1 MKKNFFKIFNQYI
14 DRQLDKVSPNLKR
27 FKWPFVAFGVIKKL
41 ALLFVFVAQC
51 FSAQT
56 LSSNLSKEKIALGEK
71 ATFRVTINGLE
82 GKDVISKP
90 KNELL
95 PFHLEETKDEINKTY
110 DQYTR
115 TIEFQVFEEG
125 KFIIPELE
133 FSINGAETIK
143 TIPYEITV
151 YNPVNADDQINDS
164 MNNKQVDLG
173 FSDYWEMYKWYV
185 LGTFIV
191 IALLFVFLG
200 MFKNG
205 VFGKNNKEKPSIHKT
220 LLDLKNLEKK
230 KFAENGNFRMFY
242 VELIDITRDFLTK
255 QYRIPADVLLTDD
268 LIDLMKKTNRISTEN
283 EKVVEEIFLRGD
295 LVKFAKT
302 FPTKELMQKDFGEI
316 YDFVERSTVD
326 IEAEHLREVN

>member
-1 MKKNFFKIFNQYI
+1 MKKISKKINIFFFF
-14 DRQLDKVSPNLKR
+14 LLGV
-27 FKWPFVAFGVIKKL
+27 FAF
-41 ALLFVFVAQC
+41 
-51 FSAQT
+51 SQT
-56 LSSNLSKEKIALGEK
+56 LSSNLSKDKIALGEK
-71 ATFRVTINGLE
+71 VTFRVSVNNLKGS
-82 GKDVISKP
+82 DVISMP

-95 PFHLEETKDEINKTY
+95 PFHFEETKDDISKTFNNY
-110 DQYTR
+110 SR
-115 TIEFQVFEEG
+115 TIEFQIFDEG
-125 KFIIPELE
+125 KYTIPPLE
-133 FSINGAETIK
+133 FSINGEVLK

-151 YNPVNADDQINDS
+151 YNPVNADEQISDI
-164 MNNKQVDLG
+164 MNNKQVELG
-173 FSDYWEMYKWYV
+173 WKDYWEMYKWYV

-230 KFAENGNFRMFY
+230 KYAENGNFRMFY

-268 LIDLMKKTNRISTEN
+268 LIDLMKHTNKISTEN

>member
-1 MKKNFFKIFNQYI
+1 MKKISKKIKIFFFF
-14 DRQLDKVSPNLKR
+14 LLSVL
-27 FKWPFVAFGVIKKL
+27 AF
-41 ALLFVFVAQC
+41 
-51 FSAQT
+51 AQT

-71 ATFRVTINGLE
+71 ATLRISINNLRGR
-82 GKDVISKP
+82 DVISKP

-95 PFHLEETKDEINKTY
+95 PFHFEETKDDITKTFDNY
-110 DQYTR
+110 SR
-115 TIEFQVFEEG
+115 TIEFQIFDEG
-125 KFIIPELE
+125 KYTIPPLE
-133 FSINGAETIK
+133 FSINGEVLK

-151 YNPVNADDQINDS
+151 YNPVNADEQISDI
-164 MNNKQVDLG
+164 MNNKQVELG
-173 FSDYWEMYKWYV
+173 WKDYWEMYKWYV

-230 KFAENGNFRMFY
+230 KYAENGNFRMFY

-268 LIDLMKKTNRISTEN
+268 LIDLMKHTNKISTEN

-302 FPTKELMQKDFGEI
+302 FPTKELMQKDFVEI

>member
-1 MKKNFFKIFNQYI
+1 MKKISKKINIFFFF
-14 DRQLDKVSPNLKR
+14 LLSVL
-27 FKWPFVAFGVIKKL
+27 AF
-41 ALLFVFVAQC
+41 
-51 FSAQT
+51 AQT
-56 LSSNLSKEKIALGEK
+56 LSSNLSKDKIALGEK
-71 ATFRVTINGLE
+71 VTFRVSVNNLKGR
-82 GKDVISKP
+82 DVISMP

-95 PFHLEETKDEINKTY
+95 PFHFEETKDDITKTFDNY
-110 DQYTR
+110 SR
-115 TIEFQVFEEG
+115 TIEFQIFDEG
-125 KFIIPELE
+125 KYTIPPLE
-133 FSINGAETIK
+133 FSINGEVLK

-151 YNPVNADDQINDS
+151 YNPVNADEQISDI
-164 MNNKQVDLG
+164 MNNKQVELG
-173 FSDYWEMYKWYV
+173 WKDYWEMYKWYV

-230 KFAENGNFRMFY
+230 KYAENGNFRMFY

-268 LIDLMKKTNRISTEN
+268 LIDLMKHTNKISTEN
-283 EKVVEEIFLRGD
+283 EKVIEEIFLRGD

>member
-1 MKKNFFKIFNQYI
+1 MKKISKKIKIFFFF
-14 DRQLDKVSPNLKR
+14 LLGVL
-27 FKWPFVAFGVIKKL
+27 AF
-41 ALLFVFVAQC
+41 
-51 FSAQT
+51 AQT
-56 LSSNLSKEKIALGEK
+56 LSSNLSKDKIALGEK
-71 ATFRVTINGLE
+71 VTFRVSVNNLKGR
-82 GKDVISKP
+82 DVISMP

-95 PFHLEETKDEINKTY
+95 PFHFEETKDDISKTFDNY
-110 DQYTR
+110 SR
-115 TIEFQVFEEG
+115 TIEFQIFDEG
-125 KFIIPELE
+125 KYTIPPLE
-133 FSINGAETIK
+133 FSINGEVLK

-151 YNPVNADDQINDS
+151 YNPVNADEQISDI
-164 MNNKQVDLG
+164 MNNKQVELG
-173 FSDYWEMYKWYV
+173 WKDYWEMYKWYV
-185 LGTFIV
+185 LGAFIV

-230 KFAENGNFRMFY
+230 KYAENGNFRMFY

>member
-1 MKKNFFKIFNQYI
+1 MKKISKKIKIFFFF
-14 DRQLDKVSPNLKR
+14 LLSVL
-27 FKWPFVAFGVIKKL
+27 AF
-41 ALLFVFVAQC
+41 
-51 FSAQT
+51 AQT

-71 ATFRVTINGLE
+71 ATLRISINNLRGR
-82 GKDVISKP
+82 DVISKP

-95 PFHLEETKDEINKTY
+95 PFHFEETKDDITKTFDNY
-110 DQYTR
+110 SR
-115 TIEFQVFEEG
+115 TIEFQIFDEG
-125 KFIIPELE
+125 KYTIPPLE
-133 FSINGAETIK
+133 FSINGEVLK

-151 YNPVNADDQINDS
+151 YNPVNADEQISDI
-164 MNNKQVDLG
+164 MNNKQVELG
-173 FSDYWEMYKWYV
+173 WKDYWEMYKWYV

-230 KFAENGNFRMFY
+230 KYAENGNFRMFY

>member
-1 MKKNFFKIFNQYI
+1 MKKISKKINIFFFF
-14 DRQLDKVSPNLKR
+14 LLGVL
-27 FKWPFVAFGVIKKL
+27 AFT
-41 ALLFVFVAQC
+41 
-51 FSAQT
+51 QT
-56 LSSNLSKEKIALGEK
+56 LSSNLSKDKIALGEK
-71 ATFRVTINGLE
+71 VTFRVSVNNLKGR
-82 GKDVISKP
+82 DVISMP

-95 PFHLEETKDEINKTY
+95 PFHFEETKDDISKTFDNY
-110 DQYTR
+110 SR
-115 TIEFQVFEEG
+115 TIEFQIFDEG
-125 KFIIPELE
+125 KYTIPPLE
-133 FSINGAETIK
+133 FSINGEVLK

-151 YNPVNADDQINDS
+151 YNPVNADEQISDI
-164 MNNKQVDLG
+164 MNNKQVELG
-173 FSDYWEMYKWYV
+173 WKDYWEMYKWYV
-185 LGTFIV
+185 LGAFIV

-230 KFAENGNFRMFY
+230 KYAENGNFRMFY

-268 LIDLMKKTNRISTEN
+268 LIDLMKHTNKISTEN

>member
-1 MKKNFFKIFNQYI
+1 MKKISKKIKIFFFF
-14 DRQLDKVSPNLKR
+14 LLSVL
-27 FKWPFVAFGVIKKL
+27 AF
-41 ALLFVFVAQC
+41 
-51 FSAQT
+51 AQT

-71 ATFRVTINGLE
+71 ATLRISINNLRGR
-82 GKDVISKP
+82 DVISKP

-95 PFHLEETKDEINKTY
+95 PFHFEETKDDISKTFDNY
-110 DQYTR
+110 SR
-115 TIEFQVFEEG
+115 TIEFQIFDEG
-125 KFIIPELE
+125 KYTIPPLE
-133 FSINGAETIK
+133 FSINGEILK

-151 YNPVNADDQINDS
+151 YNPVNADEQISDI
-164 MNNKQVDLG
+164 MNNKQVELG
-173 FSDYWEMYKWYV
+173 WKDYWEMYKWYV
-185 LGTFIV
+185 LGAFIV

-230 KFAENGNFRMFY
+230 KYAENGNFRMFY

-268 LIDLMKKTNRISTEN
+268 LIDLMKHTNKISTEN

-295 LVKFAKT
+295 LVKFAKA

>member
-1 MKKNFFKIFNQYI
+1 MKKISKKINIFFFF
-14 DRQLDKVSPNLKR
+14 LLGV
-27 FKWPFVAFGVIKKL
+27 FAF
-41 ALLFVFVAQC
+41 
-51 FSAQT
+51 SQT
-56 LSSNLSKEKIALGEK
+56 LSSNLSKDKIALGEK
-71 ATFRVTINGLE
+71 VTFRVSVNNLKGS
-82 GKDVISKP
+82 DVISMP

-95 PFHLEETKDEINKTY
+95 PFHFEETKDDISKTFNNY
-110 DQYTR
+110 SR
-115 TIEFQVFEEG
+115 TIEFQIFDEG
-125 KFIIPELE
+125 KYTIPPLE
-133 FSINGAETIK
+133 FSINGEILK

-151 YNPVNADDQINDS
+151 YNPVNADEQISDI
-164 MNNKQVDLG
+164 MNNKQVELG
-173 FSDYWEMYKWYV
+173 WKDYWEMYKWYV

-191 IALLFVFLG
+191 LALLFVFLG

-230 KFAENGNFRMFY
+230 KYAENGNFRMFY

-268 LIDLMKKTNRISTEN
+268 LIDLMKHTNKISTEN

>member
-1 MKKNFFKIFNQYI
+1 MKKISKKINIFFFF
-14 DRQLDKVSPNLKR
+14 LLGVL
-27 FKWPFVAFGVIKKL
+27 AF
-41 ALLFVFVAQC
+41 
-51 FSAQT
+51 SQT
-56 LSSNLSKEKIALGEK
+56 LSSNLSKDKIALGEK
-71 ATFRVTINGLE
+71 VTFRVSVNNLKGR
-82 GKDVISKP
+82 DVISMP

-95 PFHLEETKDEINKTY
+95 PFHFEETKDDISKTFDNY
-110 DQYTR
+110 SR
-115 TIEFQVFEEG
+115 TIEFQIFDEG
-125 KFIIPELE
+125 KYTIPPLE
-133 FSINGAETIK
+133 FSINGEVLK

-151 YNPVNADDQINDS
+151 YNPVNADEQISDI
-164 MNNKQVDLG
+164 MNNKQVELG
-173 FSDYWEMYKWYV
+173 WKDYWEMYKWYV
-185 LGTFIV
+185 LGAFIV

-230 KFAENGNFRMFY
+230 KYAENGNFRMFY
-242 VELIDITRDFLTK
+242 VELIDITREFLTK

-268 LIDLMKKTNRISTEN
+268 LIDLMKHTNKISTEN

>member
-1 MKKNFFKIFNQYI
+1 MKKISNKINIFFFF
-14 DRQLDKVSPNLKR
+14 LFSVL
-27 FKWPFVAFGVIKKL
+27 AF
-41 ALLFVFVAQC
+41 
-51 FSAQT
+51 SQT

-71 ATFRVTINGLE
+71 VTFRVSVNNLKGR
-82 GKDVISKP
+82 DVISMP

-95 PFHLEETKDEINKTY
+95 PFHFEETKDDISKTFNNY
-110 DQYTR
+110 SR
-115 TIEFQVFEEG
+115 TIEFQIFDEG
-125 KFIIPELE
+125 KYTIPPLE
-133 FSINGAETIK
+133 FSINGEVLK

-151 YNPVNADDQINDS
+151 YNPVNADEQISDI
-164 MNNKQVDLG
+164 MNNKQVELG
-173 FSDYWEMYKWYV
+173 WKDYWEMYKWYV

-205 VFGKNNKEKPSIHKT
+205 VFGKNNKEIPSIHKT

-230 KFAENGNFRMFY
+230 KYAENGNFRMFY
-242 VELIDITRDFLTK
+242 VELIDITREFLTK

-268 LIDLMKKTNRISTEN
+268 LIDLMKHTNKISTEN

-316 YDFVERSTVD
+316 YDFVERSTLD

>member
-1 MKKNFFKIFNQYI
+1 MKKISKKIKIFFFF
-14 DRQLDKVSPNLKR
+14 LLSVL
-27 FKWPFVAFGVIKKL
+27 AF
-41 ALLFVFVAQC
+41 
-51 FSAQT
+51 AQT
-56 LSSNLSKEKIALGEK
+56 LSSNLSKDKIALGEK
-71 ATFRVTINGLE
+71 VTFRISVNNLKGR
-82 GKDVISKP
+82 DVISMP

-95 PFHLEETKDEINKTY
+95 PFHFEETKDDITKTFDNY
-110 DQYTR
+110 SR
-115 TIEFQVFEEG
+115 TIEFQIFDEG
-125 KFIIPELE
+125 KYTIPPLE
-133 FSINGAETIK
+133 FSINGEVLK

-151 YNPVNADDQINDS
+151 YNPVNADEQISDI
-164 MNNKQVDLG
+164 MNNKQVELG
-173 FSDYWEMYKWYV
+173 WKDYWEMYKWYV
-185 LGTFIV
+185 LGAFIV

-230 KFAENGNFRMFY
+230 KYAENGNFRMFY

-295 LVKFAKT
+295 LVKFAKA

>member
-1 MKKNFFKIFNQYI
+1 MKKISKKIKIFFFF
-14 DRQLDKVSPNLKR
+14 LLSVL
-27 FKWPFVAFGVIKKL
+27 AF
-41 ALLFVFVAQC
+41 
-51 FSAQT
+51 AQT

-71 ATFRVTINGLE
+71 ATLRISINNLRGR
-82 GKDVISKP
+82 DVISKP

-95 PFHLEETKDEINKTY
+95 PFHFEETKDDITKTFDNY
-110 DQYTR
+110 SR
-115 TIEFQVFEEG
+115 TIEFQIFDEG
-125 KFIIPELE
+125 NYTIPPLE
-133 FSINGAETIK
+133 FSINGEVLK

-151 YNPVNADDQINDS
+151 YNPVNADEQISDI
-164 MNNKQVDLG
+164 MNNKQVELG
-173 FSDYWEMYKWYV
+173 WKDYWEMYKWYV
-185 LGTFIV
+185 LGAFIV

-230 KFAENGNFRMFY
+230 KYAENGNFRMFY
-242 VELIDITRDFLTK
+242 VELIDITREFLTK

>member
-1 MKKNFFKIFNQYI
+1 MKKISKKIKIFFFF
-14 DRQLDKVSPNLKR
+14 LFSVL
-27 FKWPFVAFGVIKKL
+27 AF
-41 ALLFVFVAQC
+41 
-51 FSAQT
+51 AQT
-56 LSSNLSKEKIALGEK
+56 LSSNLSKDKIALGEK
-71 ATFRVTINGLE
+71 VTFRVSVNNLKGR
-82 GKDVISKP
+82 DVISMP

-95 PFHLEETKDEINKTY
+95 PFHFEETKDDITKTFDNY
-110 DQYTR
+110 SR
-115 TIEFQVFEEG
+115 TIEFQIFDEG
-125 KFIIPELE
+125 KYTIPPLE
-133 FSINGAETIK
+133 FSINGEVLK

-151 YNPVNADDQINDS
+151 YNPVNADEQISDI
-164 MNNKQVDLG
+164 MNNKQVELG
-173 FSDYWEMYKWYV
+173 WKDYWEMYKWYV

-230 KFAENGNFRMFY
+230 KYAENGNFRMFY

-295 LVKFAKT
+295 LVKFAKA

>member
-1 MKKNFFKIFNQYI
+1 MKKISKKINIFFFF
-14 DRQLDKVSPNLKR
+14 LFSVL
-27 FKWPFVAFGVIKKL
+27 AF
-41 ALLFVFVAQC
+41 
-51 FSAQT
+51 SQT
-56 LSSNLSKEKIALGEK
+56 LSSNLSKDKIALGEK
-71 ATFRVTINGLE
+71 VTFRVSVNNLKGR
-82 GKDVISKP
+82 DVISMP

-95 PFHLEETKDEINKTY
+95 PFHFEETKDDITKTFDNY
-110 DQYTR
+110 SR
-115 TIEFQVFEEG
+115 TIEFQIFDEG
-125 KFIIPELE
+125 KYTIPPLE
-133 FSINGAETIK
+133 FSINGEVLK

-151 YNPVNADDQINDS
+151 YNPVNADEQISDI
-164 MNNKQVDLG
+164 MNNKQVELG
-173 FSDYWEMYKWYV
+173 WKDYWEMYKWYV

-230 KFAENGNFRMFY
+230 KYAENGNFRMFY
-242 VELIDITRDFLTK
+242 VELIDITREFLTK
-255 QYRIPADVLLTDD
+255 QYHIPADVLLTDD
-268 LIDLMKKTNRISTEN
+268 LIDLMKKTNKISTEN

-326 IEAEHLREVN
+326 IEVEHLREVN

>member
-1 MKKNFFKIFNQYI
+1 MKKISKKINIFFFF
-14 DRQLDKVSPNLKR
+14 LFSVL
-27 FKWPFVAFGVIKKL
+27 AF
-41 ALLFVFVAQC
+41 
-51 FSAQT
+51 SQT
-56 LSSNLSKEKIALGEK
+56 LSSNLSKDKIALGEK
-71 ATFRVTINGLE
+71 VTFRVSVNNLKGR
-82 GKDVISKP
+82 DVISMP
-90 KNELL
+90 KNQLM
-95 PFHLEETKDEINKTY
+95 PFHFEETKDDITKTFDNY
-110 DQYTR
+110 SR
-115 TIEFQVFEEG
+115 TIEFQIFDEG
-125 KFIIPELE
+125 KYTIPPLE
-133 FSINGAETIK
+133 FSINGEVLK

-151 YNPVNADDQINDS
+151 YNPVNADEQISDI
-164 MNNKQVDLG
+164 MNNKQVELG
-173 FSDYWEMYKWYV
+173 WKDYWEMYKWYV

-205 VFGKNNKEKPSIHKT
+205 VFGKNNKEIPSIHKT

-230 KFAENGNFRMFY
+230 KYAENGNFRMFY

>member
-1 MKKNFFKIFNQYI
+1 MKKISKKINIFFFF
-14 DRQLDKVSPNLKR
+14 LLSVL
-27 FKWPFVAFGVIKKL
+27 AF
-41 ALLFVFVAQC
+41 
-51 FSAQT
+51 AQT
-56 LSSNLSKEKIALGEK
+56 LSSNLSKDKIALGEK
-71 ATFRVTINGLE
+71 VTFRVSVNNLKGR
-82 GKDVISKP
+82 DVISMP

-95 PFHLEETKDEINKTY
+95 PFHFEETKDDISKTFDNY
-110 DQYTR
+110 SR
-115 TIEFQVFEEG
+115 TIEFQIFDEG
-125 KFIIPELE
+125 KYTIPPLE
-133 FSINGAETIK
+133 FSINGEVLK

-151 YNPVNADDQINDS
+151 YNPVNADEQISDI
-164 MNNKQVDLG
+164 MNNKQVELG
-173 FSDYWEMYKWYV
+173 WKDYWEMYKWYV

-230 KFAENGNFRMFY
+230 KYAENGNFRMFY
-242 VELIDITRDFLTK
+242 VELIDITREFLTK

-268 LIDLMKKTNRISTEN
+268 LIDLMKHTNKISTEN

>member
-1 MKKNFFKIFNQYI
+1 MKKISKKINIFFFF
-14 DRQLDKVSPNLKR
+14 LFSVL
-27 FKWPFVAFGVIKKL
+27 AF
-41 ALLFVFVAQC
+41 
-51 FSAQT
+51 SQT
-56 LSSNLSKEKIALGEK
+56 LSSNLSKDKIALGEK
-71 ATFRVTINGLE
+71 VTFRVSVNNLKGR
-82 GKDVISKP
+82 DVISMP

-95 PFHLEETKDEINKTY
+95 PFHFEETKDDISKTFDNY
-110 DQYTR
+110 SR
-115 TIEFQVFEEG
+115 TIEFQIFDEG
-125 KFIIPELE
+125 KYTIPPLE
-133 FSINGAETIK
+133 FSINGEVLK

-151 YNPVNADDQINDS
+151 YNPVNADEQISDI
-164 MNNKQVDLG
+164 MNNKQVELG
-173 FSDYWEMYKWYV
+173 WKDYWEMYKWYV
-185 LGTFIV
+185 LGAFIV

-230 KFAENGNFRMFY
+230 KYAENGNFRMFY
-242 VELIDITRDFLTK
+242 VELIDIIREFLTK
-255 QYRIPADVLLTDD
+255 QYHIPADVLLTDD
-268 LIDLMKKTNRISTEN
+268 LIDLMKHTNKISTEN

>member
-1 MKKNFFKIFNQYI
+1 MKKISKKIKIFFFF
-14 DRQLDKVSPNLKR
+14 LLSVL
-27 FKWPFVAFGVIKKL
+27 AF
-41 ALLFVFVAQC
+41 
-51 FSAQT
+51 AQT

-71 ATFRVTINGLE
+71 VTFRVSVNNLKGR
-82 GKDVISKP
+82 DVISMP

-95 PFHLEETKDEINKTY
+95 PFHFEETKDDISKTFDNY
-110 DQYTR
+110 SR
-115 TIEFQVFEEG
+115 TIEFQIFDEG
-125 KFIIPELE
+125 KYTIPPLE
-133 FSINGAETIK
+133 FSINGEVLK

-151 YNPVNADDQINDS
+151 YNPVNADEQISDI
-164 MNNKQVDLG
+164 MNNKQVELG
-173 FSDYWEMYKWYV
+173 WKDYWEMYKWYV

-230 KFAENGNFRMFY
+230 KYAENGNFRMFY

>member
-1 MKKNFFKIFNQYI
+1 MKKISKKIKIFFFF
-14 DRQLDKVSPNLKR
+14 LLSVL
-27 FKWPFVAFGVIKKL
+27 AF
-41 ALLFVFVAQC
+41 
-51 FSAQT
+51 AQT

-71 ATFRVTINGLE
+71 VTFRVSVNNLKGR
-82 GKDVISKP
+82 DVISMP

-95 PFHLEETKDEINKTY
+95 PFHFEETKDDISKTFDNY
-110 DQYTR
+110 SR
-115 TIEFQVFEEG
+115 TIEFQIFDEG
-125 KFIIPELE
+125 KYTIPPLE
-133 FSINGAETIK
+133 FSINGEVLK

-151 YNPVNADDQINDS
+151 YNPVNADEQISDI
-164 MNNKQVDLG
+164 MNNKQVELG
-173 FSDYWEMYKWYV
+173 WKDYWEMYKWYV
-185 LGTFIV
+185 LGAFIV

-230 KFAENGNFRMFY
+230 KYAENGNFRMFY

-268 LIDLMKKTNRISTEN
+268 LIDLMKHTNKISTEN

>member
-1 MKKNFFKIFNQYI
+1 MKKISKKIKIFFFF
-14 DRQLDKVSPNLKR
+14 LLSVL
-27 FKWPFVAFGVIKKL
+27 AF
-41 ALLFVFVAQC
+41 
-51 FSAQT
+51 SQT
-56 LSSNLSKEKIALGEK
+56 LSSNLSKDKIALGEK
-71 ATFRVTINGLE
+71 VTFRVSVNNLKGR
-82 GKDVISKP
+82 DVISMP

-95 PFHLEETKDEINKTY
+95 PFHFEETKDDITKTFDNY
-110 DQYTR
+110 SR
-115 TIEFQVFEEG
+115 TIEFQIFDEG
-125 KFIIPELE
+125 KYTIPPLE
-133 FSINGAETIK
+133 FSINGEVLK

-151 YNPVNADDQINDS
+151 YNPVNADEQISDI
-164 MNNKQVDLG
+164 MNNKQVELG
-173 FSDYWEMYKWYV
+173 WKDYWEMYKWYV

-230 KFAENGNFRMFY
+230 KYAENGNFRMFY
-242 VELIDITRDFLTK
+242 VELIDITREFLTK

-268 LIDLMKKTNRISTEN
+268 LIDLMKHTNKISTEN

>member
-1 MKKNFFKIFNQYI
+1 MKKISKKIKIFFFF
-14 DRQLDKVSPNLKR
+14 LFSVL
-27 FKWPFVAFGVIKKL
+27 AF
-41 ALLFVFVAQC
+41 
-51 FSAQT
+51 AQT
-56 LSSNLSKEKIALGEK
+56 LSSNLSKDKIALGEK
-71 ATFRVTINGLE
+71 VTFRVSVNNLKGR
-82 GKDVISKP
+82 DVISMP

-95 PFHLEETKDEINKTY
+95 PFHFEETKDDITKTFDNY
-110 DQYTR
+110 SR
-115 TIEFQVFEEG
+115 TIEFQIFDEG
-125 KFIIPELE
+125 KYTIPPLE
-133 FSINGAETIK
+133 FSINGEVLK

-151 YNPVNADDQINDS
+151 YNPVNADEQISDI
-164 MNNKQVDLG
+164 MNNKQVELG
-173 FSDYWEMYKWYV
+173 WKDYWEMYKWYV
-185 LGTFIV
+185 LGAFIV

-230 KFAENGNFRMFY
+230 KYAENGNFRMFY
-242 VELIDITRDFLTK
+242 VELIDITREFLTK

-268 LIDLMKKTNRISTEN
+268 LIDLMKHTNKISTEN

>member
-1 MKKNFFKIFNQYI
+1 MKKISKKIKIFFFF
-14 DRQLDKVSPNLKR
+14 LLGVL
-27 FKWPFVAFGVIKKL
+27 AF
-41 ALLFVFVAQC
+41 
-51 FSAQT
+51 SQT

-71 ATFRVTINGLE
+71 VTFRVSVNNLKGR
-82 GKDVISKP
+82 DVISMP

-95 PFHLEETKDEINKTY
+95 PFHFEETKDDITKTFDNY
-110 DQYTR
+110 SR
-115 TIEFQVFEEG
+115 TIEFQIFDEG
-125 KFIIPELE
+125 KYTIPPLE
-133 FSINGAETIK
+133 FSINGEVLK

-151 YNPVNADDQINDS
+151 YNPVNADEQISDI
-164 MNNKQVDLG
+164 MNNKQVELG
-173 FSDYWEMYKWYV
+173 WKDYWEMYKWYV

-220 LLDLKNLEKK
+220 LLDLKILEKK
-230 KFAENGNFRMFY
+230 KYAENGNFRMFY

-268 LIDLMKKTNRISTEN
+268 LIDLMKHTNKISTEN

>member
-1 MKKNFFKIFNQYI
+1 MKKISKKIKIFFFF
-14 DRQLDKVSPNLKR
+14 LLSVL
-27 FKWPFVAFGVIKKL
+27 AF
-41 ALLFVFVAQC
+41 
-51 FSAQT
+51 AQT
-56 LSSNLSKEKIALGEK
+56 LSSNLSKDKIALGEK
-71 ATFRVTINGLE
+71 VTFRVSVNNLKGR
-82 GKDVISKP
+82 DVISMP

-95 PFHLEETKDEINKTY
+95 PFHFEETKDDISKTFDNY
-110 DQYTR
+110 SR
-115 TIEFQVFEEG
+115 TIEFQIFDEG
-125 KFIIPELE
+125 KYTIPPLE
-133 FSINGAETIK
+133 FSINGEVLK

-151 YNPVNADDQINDS
+151 YNPVNADEQISDI
-164 MNNKQVDLG
+164 MNNKQVELG
-173 FSDYWEMYKWYV
+173 WKDYWEMYKWYV
-185 LGTFIV
+185 LGAFIV

-230 KFAENGNFRMFY
+230 KYAENGNFRMFY

-295 LVKFAKT
+295 LVKFAKA

>member
-1 MKKNFFKIFNQYI
+1 MKKISKKINIFFFF
-14 DRQLDKVSPNLKR
+14 LLSVL
-27 FKWPFVAFGVIKKL
+27 AF
-41 ALLFVFVAQC
+41 
-51 FSAQT
+51 AQT
-56 LSSNLSKEKIALGEK
+56 LSSNLSKDKIALGEK
-71 ATFRVTINGLE
+71 VTFRVSVNNLKGR
-82 GKDVISKP
+82 DVISMP

-95 PFHLEETKDEINKTY
+95 PFHFEETKDDITKTFDNY
-110 DQYTR
+110 SR
-115 TIEFQVFEEG
+115 TIEFQIFDEG
-125 KFIIPELE
+125 KYTIPPLE
-133 FSINGAETIK
+133 FSINGEVLK

-151 YNPVNADDQINDS
+151 YNPVNADEQIRDI
-164 MNNKQVDLG
+164 MNNKQVELG
-173 FSDYWEMYKWYV
+173 WKDYWEMYKWYV

-205 VFGKNNKEKPSIHKT
+205 VFGKNNKEIPSIHKT

-230 KFAENGNFRMFY
+230 KYAENGNFRMFY
-242 VELIDITRDFLTK
+242 VELIDITREFLTK

-268 LIDLMKKTNRISTEN
+268 LIDLMKHTNKISTEN

>member
-1 MKKNFFKIFNQYI
+1 MKKISKKINILFFF
-14 DRQLDKVSPNLKR
+14 LLEVL
-27 FKWPFVAFGVIKKL
+27 AFT
-41 ALLFVFVAQC
+41 
-51 FSAQT
+51 QT
-56 LSSNLSKEKIALGEK
+56 LSSNLSKDKIALGEK
-71 ATFRVTINGLE
+71 VTFRVSVNNLKGR
-82 GKDVISKP
+82 DVISMP

-95 PFHLEETKDEINKTY
+95 PFHFEETKDDISKTFDNY
-110 DQYTR
+110 SR
-115 TIEFQVFEEG
+115 TIEFQIFDEG
-125 KFIIPELE
+125 KYTIPPLE
-133 FSINGAETIK
+133 FSINGEILK

-151 YNPVNADDQINDS
+151 YNPVNADEQISDI
-164 MNNKQVDLG
+164 MNNKQVELG
-173 FSDYWEMYKWYV
+173 WKDYWEMYKWYV

-230 KFAENGNFRMFY
+230 KYAENGNFRMFY

-268 LIDLMKKTNRISTEN
+268 LIDLMKHTNKISTEN

-302 FPTKELMQKDFGEI
+302 FPTKELMQKDFVEI

>member
-1 MKKNFFKIFNQYI
+1 MKKISKKIKIFFFF
-14 DRQLDKVSPNLKR
+14 LLGVL
-27 FKWPFVAFGVIKKL
+27 AFT
-41 ALLFVFVAQC
+41 
-51 FSAQT
+51 QT
-56 LSSNLSKEKIALGEK
+56 LSSNLSKDKIALGEK
-71 ATFRVTINGLE
+71 VTFRVSVNNLKGR
-82 GKDVISKP
+82 DVISMP

-95 PFHLEETKDEINKTY
+95 PFHFEETKDDITKTFDNY
-110 DQYTR
+110 SR
-115 TIEFQVFEEG
+115 TIEFQIFDEG
-125 KFIIPELE
+125 KYTIPPLE
-133 FSINGAETIK
+133 FSINGEVLK

-151 YNPVNADDQINDS
+151 YNPVNADEQISDI
-164 MNNKQVDLG
+164 MNNKQVELG
-173 FSDYWEMYKWYV
+173 WKDYWEMYKWYV

-230 KFAENGNFRMFY
+230 KYAENGNFRMFY
-242 VELIDITRDFLTK
+242 VELIDITREFLTK

-268 LIDLMKKTNRISTEN
+268 LIDLMKHTNKISTEN

-295 LVKFAKT
+295 LVKFAKA

>member
-1 MKKNFFKIFNQYI
+1 MKKISKKINILFFF
-14 DRQLDKVSPNLKR
+14 LLGVL
-27 FKWPFVAFGVIKKL
+27 AF
-41 ALLFVFVAQC
+41 
-51 FSAQT
+51 AQT

-71 ATFRVTINGLE
+71 ATLRISINNLRGR
-82 GKDVISKP
+82 DVISKP

-95 PFHLEETKDEINKTY
+95 PFHFEETKDDITKTFDNY
-110 DQYTR
+110 SR
-115 TIEFQVFEEG
+115 TIEFQIFDEG
-125 KFIIPELE
+125 KYTIPPLE
-133 FSINGAETIK
+133 FSINGEVLK

-151 YNPVNADDQINDS
+151 YNPVNADEQISDI
-164 MNNKQVDLG
+164 MNNKQVELG
-173 FSDYWEMYKWYV
+173 WKDYWEMYKWYV
-185 LGTFIV
+185 LGAFIV

-230 KFAENGNFRMFY
+230 KYAENGNFRMFY

-268 LIDLMKKTNRISTEN
+268 LIDLMKHTNKISTED

-295 LVKFAKT
+295 LVKFAKA

>member
-1 MKKNFFKIFNQYI
+1 MKKISKKIKIFFFF
-14 DRQLDKVSPNLKR
+14 LLGV
-27 FKWPFVAFGVIKKL
+27 FAF
-41 ALLFVFVAQC
+41 
-51 FSAQT
+51 SQT
-56 LSSNLSKEKIALGEK
+56 LSSNLSKDKIALGEK
-71 ATFRVTINGLE
+71 ATLRISINNLRGR
-82 GKDVISKP
+82 DVISKP

-95 PFHLEETKDEINKTY
+95 PFHFEEKKDDITKTFDNY
-110 DQYTR
+110 SR
-115 TIEFQVFEEG
+115 TIEFQIFDEG
-125 KFIIPELE
+125 KYTIPPLE
-133 FSINGAETIK
+133 FSINGEVLK

-151 YNPVNADDQINDS
+151 YNPVNADEQISDI
-164 MNNKQVDLG
+164 MNNKQVELG
-173 FSDYWEMYKWYV
+173 WKDYWEMYKWYV
-185 LGTFIV
+185 LGAFIV

-230 KFAENGNFRMFY
+230 KYAENGNFRMFY

>member
-1 MKKNFFKIFNQYI
+1 MKKISKKINILFFF
-14 DRQLDKVSPNLKR
+14 LLGVL
-27 FKWPFVAFGVIKKL
+27 AFT
-41 ALLFVFVAQC
+41 
-51 FSAQT
+51 QT
-56 LSSNLSKEKIALGEK
+56 LSSNLSKDKIALGEK
-71 ATFRVTINGLE
+71 VTFRVSVNNLKGR
-82 GKDVISKP
+82 DVISMP

-95 PFHLEETKDEINKTY
+95 PFHFEETKDDITKTFDNY
-110 DQYTR
+110 SR
-115 TIEFQVFEEG
+115 TIEFQIFDEG
-125 KFIIPELE
+125 KYTIPPLE
-133 FSINGAETIK
+133 FSINGEVLK

-151 YNPVNADDQINDS
+151 YNPVNADEQISDI
-164 MNNKQVDLG
+164 MNNKQVELG
-173 FSDYWEMYKWYV
+173 WKDYWEMYKWYV

-230 KFAENGNFRMFY
+230 KYAENGNFRMFY

-268 LIDLMKKTNRISTEN
+268 LIDLMKHTNKISTEN
-283 EKVVEEIFLRGD
+283 EKVIEEIFLRGD

>member
-1 MKKNFFKIFNQYI
+1 MKKISKKIKIFFFF
-14 DRQLDKVSPNLKR
+14 LLSVL
-27 FKWPFVAFGVIKKL
+27 AF
-41 ALLFVFVAQC
+41 
-51 FSAQT
+51 AQT
-56 LSSNLSKEKIALGEK
+56 LSSNLSKDKIALGEK
-71 ATFRVTINGLE
+71 VTFRVSVNNLKGR
-82 GKDVISKP
+82 DVISMP

-95 PFHLEETKDEINKTY
+95 PFHFEETKDDITKTFDNY
-110 DQYTR
+110 SR
-115 TIEFQVFEEG
+115 TIEFQIFDEG
-125 KFIIPELE
+125 KYTIPPLE
-133 FSINGAETIK
+133 FSINGEVFK

-151 YNPVNADDQINDS
+151 YNPVNADEQISDI
-164 MNNKQVDLG
+164 MNNKQVELG
-173 FSDYWEMYKWYV
+173 WKDYWEMYKWYV

-230 KFAENGNFRMFY
+230 KYAENGNFRMFY

-268 LIDLMKKTNRISTEN
+268 LIDLMKHTNKISTEN

>member
-1 MKKNFFKIFNQYI
+1 MKKISKKIKIFFFF
-14 DRQLDKVSPNLKR
+14 LLSVL
-27 FKWPFVAFGVIKKL
+27 AF
-41 ALLFVFVAQC
+41 
-51 FSAQT
+51 AQT

-71 ATFRVTINGLE
+71 VTFRVSVNNLKGR
-82 GKDVISKP
+82 DVISMP

-95 PFHLEETKDEINKTY
+95 PFHFEETKDDISKTFDNY
-110 DQYTR
+110 SR
-115 TIEFQVFEEG
+115 TIEFQIFDEG
-125 KFIIPELE
+125 KYTIPPLE
-133 FSINGAETIK
+133 FSINGEVLK

-151 YNPVNADDQINDS
+151 YNPVNADEQISDI
-164 MNNKQVDLG
+164 MNNKQVELG
-173 FSDYWEMYKWYV
+173 WKDYWEMYKWYV
-185 LGTFIV
+185 LGAFIV

-230 KFAENGNFRMFY
+230 KYAENGNFRMFY

-268 LIDLMKKTNRISTEN
+268 LIDLMKHTNKISTEN

-295 LVKFAKT
+295 LVKFAKA

>member
-1 MKKNFFKIFNQYI
+1 MKKISKKINIFFFF
-14 DRQLDKVSPNLKR
+14 LLGVL
-27 FKWPFVAFGVIKKL
+27 AF
-41 ALLFVFVAQC
+41 
-51 FSAQT
+51 AQT

-71 ATFRVTINGLE
+71 VTFRVSVNNLKGR
-82 GKDVISKP
+82 DVISMP

-95 PFHLEETKDEINKTY
+95 PFHFEETKDDITKTFDNY
-110 DQYTR
+110 SR
-115 TIEFQVFEEG
+115 TIEFQIFDEG
-125 KFIIPELE
+125 KYTIPPLE
-133 FSINGAETIK
+133 FSINGEVLK

-151 YNPVNADDQINDS
+151 YNPVNADEQISDI
-164 MNNKQVDLG
+164 MNNKQVELG
-173 FSDYWEMYKWYV
+173 WKDYWEMYKWYV
-185 LGTFIV
+185 LGAFIV

-230 KFAENGNFRMFY
+230 KYAENGNFRMFY

-268 LIDLMKKTNRISTEN
+268 LIDLMKHTNKISTEN

>member
-1 MKKNFFKIFNQYI
+1 MKKISKKIKIFFFF
-14 DRQLDKVSPNLKR
+14 LLSVL
-27 FKWPFVAFGVIKKL
+27 AF
-41 ALLFVFVAQC
+41 
-51 FSAQT
+51 AQT
-56 LSSNLSKEKIALGEK
+56 LSSNLSKDKIALGEK
-71 ATFRVTINGLE
+71 VTFRVSVNNLKGR
-82 GKDVISKP
+82 DVISMP

-95 PFHLEETKDEINKTY
+95 PFHFEETKDDISKTFDNY
-110 DQYTR
+110 SR
-115 TIEFQVFEEG
+115 TIEFQIFDEG
-125 KFIIPELE
+125 KYTIPPLE
-133 FSINGAETIK
+133 FSINGEVLK

-151 YNPVNADDQINDS
+151 YNPVNADEQISDI
-164 MNNKQVDLG
+164 MNNKQVELG
-173 FSDYWEMYKWYV
+173 WKDYWEMYKWYV

-230 KFAENGNFRMFY
+230 KYAENGNFRMFY

-295 LVKFAKT
+295 LVKFAKA

>member
-1 MKKNFFKIFNQYI
+1 MKKISKKINIFFFF
-14 DRQLDKVSPNLKR
+14 LFSVL
-27 FKWPFVAFGVIKKL
+27 AF
-41 ALLFVFVAQC
+41 
-51 FSAQT
+51 AQT
-56 LSSNLSKEKIALGEK
+56 LSSNLSKDKIALGEK
-71 ATFRVTINGLE
+71 VTFRVSVNNLKGR
-82 GKDVISKP
+82 DVISMP

-95 PFHLEETKDEINKTY
+95 PFHFEETKDDITKTFDNY
-110 DQYTR
+110 SR
-115 TIEFQVFEEG
+115 TIEFQIFDEG
-125 KFIIPELE
+125 KYTIPPLE
-133 FSINGAETIK
+133 FSINGEVLK

-151 YNPVNADDQINDS
+151 YNPVNADEQISDI
-164 MNNKQVDLG
+164 MNNKQVELG
-173 FSDYWEMYKWYV
+173 WKDYWEMYKWYV

-230 KFAENGNFRMFY
+230 KYAENGNFRMFY
-242 VELIDITRDFLTK
+242 VELIDITREFLTK

-268 LIDLMKKTNRISTEN
+268 LIDLMKHTNKISTEN

>member
-1 MKKNFFKIFNQYI
+1 MKKISKKINIFFFF
-14 DRQLDKVSPNLKR
+14 LLGV
-27 FKWPFVAFGVIKKL
+27 FAF
-41 ALLFVFVAQC
+41 
-51 FSAQT
+51 SQT
-56 LSSNLSKEKIALGEK
+56 LSSNLSKDKIALGEK
-71 ATFRVTINGLE
+71 VTFRISVNNLKGR
-82 GKDVISKP
+82 DVISMP

-95 PFHLEETKDEINKTY
+95 PFHFEETKDDISKTFDNY
-110 DQYTR
+110 SR
-115 TIEFQVFEEG
+115 TIEFQIFDEG
-125 KFIIPELE
+125 KYTIPPLE
-133 FSINGAETIK
+133 FSINGEVLK

-151 YNPVNADDQINDS
+151 YNPVNADEQISDI
-164 MNNKQVDLG
+164 MNNKQVELG
-173 FSDYWEMYKWYV
+173 WKDYWEMYKWYV
-185 LGTFIV
+185 LGAFIV

-230 KFAENGNFRMFY
+230 KYAENGNFRMFY

>member
-1 MKKNFFKIFNQYI
+1 MKKISKKIKIFFFF
-14 DRQLDKVSPNLKR
+14 LLGVL
-27 FKWPFVAFGVIKKL
+27 AF
-41 ALLFVFVAQC
+41 
-51 FSAQT
+51 AQT

-71 ATFRVTINGLE
+71 VTFRVSVNNLKGR
-82 GKDVISKP
+82 DVISMP

-95 PFHLEETKDEINKTY
+95 PFHFEETKDDITKTFDNY
-110 DQYTR
+110 SR
-115 TIEFQVFEEG
+115 TIEFQIFDEG
-125 KFIIPELE
+125 KYTIPPLE
-133 FSINGAETIK
+133 FSINGEVLK

-151 YNPVNADDQINDS
+151 YNPVNADEQISDI
-164 MNNKQVDLG
+164 MNNKQVELG
-173 FSDYWEMYKWYV
+173 WKDYWEMYKWYV
-185 LGTFIV
+185 LGAFIV

-230 KFAENGNFRMFY
+230 KYAENGNFRMFY

-268 LIDLMKKTNRISTEN
+268 LIDLMKHTNKISTEN
-283 EKVVEEIFLRGD
+283 EKVIEEIFLRGD

>member
-1 MKKNFFKIFNQYI
+1 MKKISKKINIFFFF
-14 DRQLDKVSPNLKR
+14 LLGVL
-27 FKWPFVAFGVIKKL
+27 AF
-41 ALLFVFVAQC
+41 
-51 FSAQT
+51 SQT

-71 ATFRVTINGLE
+71 ATLRISINNLRGR
-82 GKDVISKP
+82 DVISMP

-95 PFHLEETKDEINKTY
+95 PFHFEETKDDISKTFDNY
-110 DQYTR
+110 SR
-115 TIEFQVFEEG
+115 TIEFQIFDEG
-125 KFIIPELE
+125 KYTIPPLE
-133 FSINGAETIK
+133 FSINGEVLK

-151 YNPVNADDQINDS
+151 YNPVNADEQISDI
-164 MNNKQVDLG
+164 MNNKQVELG
-173 FSDYWEMYKWYV
+173 WKDYWEMYKWYV
-185 LGTFIV
+185 LGAFIV

-230 KFAENGNFRMFY
+230 KYAENGNFRMFY
-242 VELIDITRDFLTK
+242 VELIDITREFLTK

-268 LIDLMKKTNRISTEN
+268 LIDLMKHTNKISTEN

-295 LVKFAKT
+295 LVKFAKI